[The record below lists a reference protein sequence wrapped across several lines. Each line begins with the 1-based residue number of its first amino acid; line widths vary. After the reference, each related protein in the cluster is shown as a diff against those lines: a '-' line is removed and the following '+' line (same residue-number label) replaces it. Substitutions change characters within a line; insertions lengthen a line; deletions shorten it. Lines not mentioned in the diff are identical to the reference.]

1 MQGLLLLIQ
10 IETAEKAEQQLKT
23 LRATPYNSRLR
34 VTYKKTPHNSICQYN
49 GVRPSGGNYAVL
61 LLP

>member
-23 LRATPYNSRLR
+23 LNR
-34 VTYKKTPHNSICQYN
+34 VTYKKNT
-49 GVRPSGGNYAVL
+49 A
-61 LLP
+61 

>member
-1 MQGLLLLIQ
+1 MQGLLPLIQ
-10 IETAEKAEQQLKT
+10 IETAEKAEQQLEI
-23 LRATPYNSRLR
+23 LSR
-34 VTYKKTPHNSICQYN
+34 VTYKKTPHTSICQYN

>member
-10 IETAEKAEQQLKT
+10 IETAEKAEQQLET
-23 LRATPYNSRLR
+23 LNI
-34 VTYKKTPHNSICQYN
+34 VTYKKTPHTSICQYD